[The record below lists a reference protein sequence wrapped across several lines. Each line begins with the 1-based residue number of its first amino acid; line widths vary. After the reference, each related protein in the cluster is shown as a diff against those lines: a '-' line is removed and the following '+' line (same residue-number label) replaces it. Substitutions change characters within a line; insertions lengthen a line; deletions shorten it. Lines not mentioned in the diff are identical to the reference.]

1 MNDVDSYIEQF
12 SGKTKAYLNELRL
25 FIKSIIP
32 EASEVISYG
41 IPTFKYYNNL
51 VHFAG
56 YEHHIGFYPGA
67 EAMKHF
73 AKDFSRYK
81 SGKGSVQFPLNQE
94 IPFDLIKRIVIYSVE
109 KNNEKLLQNA
119 KYSLCINRHVH
130 LKKVICPVCFQPD
143 VLKDDDFTMLSNPAQ
158 RALASNGI
166 DTWKSLA
173 EFDLSTILTWHGIGK
188 SAIPKFHDELDK
200 RGLKLKSQ

>member
-1 MNDVDSYIEQF
+1 MTEVSNYINSFPKETQVH
-12 SGKTKAYLNELRL
+12 LNKVRS

-32 EASEVISYG
+32 EAEEVMSYG
-41 IPTFKYYNNL
+41 IPTFNYYHNL

-56 YEHHIGFYPGA
+56 YERHIGFYPGA
-67 EAMKHF
+67 GAMKHF

-94 IPFDLIKRIVIYSVE
+94 IPFDLIEQVVNYRVE
-109 KNNEKLLQNA
+109 ENKKKLLQNA
-119 KYSLCINRHVH
+119 KYSLCVNYHVH
-130 LKKVICPVCFQPD
+130 LKKEICPICGQPD
-143 VLKDDDFTMLSNPAQ
+143 ILKDDDFSMLSNPAQ

-166 DTWKSLA
+166 DTWKNLA
-173 EFDLSTILTWHGIGK
+173 QFDLNTILSWHGIGK
-188 SAIPKFHDELDK
+188 SAVPKIKEELDK